1 MLSSRVLLA
10 NTHQQTS
17 QASSVILVSLLPH
30 EFFQV
35 CGKQGSGRSELSAE
49 LALRAHPQ
57 VLNVLCVDLRV
68 VRVHEVHLMDDD
80 VMEEHPS
87 IELRDVLVRC
97 PTVRDDVGAREAPLL
112 DDGQQ
117 GLGSSVGHHLQHTS
131 AALSFDGPEHPKSV
145 VESPS
150 VVFPME
156 KVALVYFYHDRL
168 TVGIESSELHGV
180 SSGVLSAD
188 IADEIRPVHERVLR
202 HVKMP
207 GNVVHGGVR
216 CPREEHPH
224 PTLLTCTHVA
234 MCNAQLAGH
243 PCHAVVHGAEDPRSL
258 NGPCGVISHLV
269 AGSFT
274 LLSPWRAVV
283 VSSEPI
289 VSTTET

>member
-1 MLSSRVLLA
+1 M
-10 NTHQQTS
+10 
-17 QASSVILVSLLPH
+17 ILVSLLPH

-68 VRVHEVHLMDDD
+68 VRVHEVHLMYDD

-97 PTVRDDVGAREAPLL
+97 PIVRDDVGAREAPLL

-188 IADEIRPVHERVLR
+188 IADEIRPVHERVL
-202 HVKMP
+202 
-207 GNVVHGGVR
+207 
-216 CPREEHPH
+216 
-224 PTLLTCTHVA
+224 
-234 MCNAQLAGH
+234 
-243 PCHAVVHGAEDPRSL
+243 
-258 NGPCGVISHLV
+258 
-269 AGSFT
+269 
-274 LLSPWRAVV
+274 
-283 VSSEPI
+283 
-289 VSTTET
+289 

>member
-1 MLSSRVLLA
+1 M
-10 NTHQQTS
+10 
-17 QASSVILVSLLPH
+17 ILVSLLPH

-188 IADEIRPVHERVLR
+188 SADEIRPVHERVLR
-202 HVKMP
+202 HVNMP
-207 GNVVHGGVR
+207 GNVAHGVSDAHERSIHVNFPGGKLLLKKEPFRTLAR
-216 CPREEHPH
+216 CWH
-224 PTLLTCTHVA
+224 
-234 MCNAQLAGH
+234 
-243 PCHAVVHGAEDPRSL
+243 
-258 NGPCGVISHLV
+258 
-269 AGSFT
+269 
-274 LLSPWRAVV
+274 
-283 VSSEPI
+283 
-289 VSTTET
+289 

>member
-1 MLSSRVLLA
+1 M
-10 NTHQQTS
+10 
-17 QASSVILVSLLPH
+17 
-30 EFFQV
+30 
-35 CGKQGSGRSELSAE
+35 
-49 LALRAHPQ
+49 
-57 VLNVLCVDLRV
+57 
-68 VRVHEVHLMDDD
+68 
-80 VMEEHPS
+80 
-87 IELRDVLVRC
+87 RDVLVRC

-216 CPREEHPH
+216 RPREEHPRQLSQGQVALEKRTLPH
-224 PTLLTCTHVA
+224 AGSMLALTVSPTKSVLGSPLHNQAAQHLTLRARVAVVKQPSFCQPVHLSTHVA
-234 MCNAQLAGH
+234 SQHEPQLNRTKFLQSHHSCCQNSVRWDNSRGCCWSPGH
-243 PCHAVVHGAEDPRSL
+243 CK
-258 NGPCGVISHLV
+258 SHIRYQKV
-269 AGSFT
+269 RCRTIDRFG
-274 LLSPWRAVV
+274 
-283 VSSEPI
+283 
-289 VSTTET
+289 

>member
-80 VMEEHPS
+80 VMEEHTS

-112 DDGQQ
+112 DDGQ
-117 GLGSSVGHHLQHTS
+117 
-131 AALSFDGPEHPKSV
+131 KSV
-145 VESPS
+145 P
-150 VVFPME
+150 
-156 KVALVYFYHDRL
+156 
-168 TVGIESSELHGV
+168 
-180 SSGVLSAD
+180 
-188 IADEIRPVHERVLR
+188 
-202 HVKMP
+202 
-207 GNVVHGGVR
+207 
-216 CPREEHPH
+216 
-224 PTLLTCTHVA
+224 
-234 MCNAQLAGH
+234 NA
-243 PCHAVVHGAEDPRSL
+243 
-258 NGPCGVISHLV
+258 
-269 AGSFT
+269 T
-274 LLSPWRAVV
+274 V
-283 VSSEPI
+283 VS
-289 VSTTET
+289 

>member
-35 CGKQGSGRSELSAE
+35 YGKQGSGRSELSAE

-97 PTVRDDVGAREAPLL
+97 PTIRDDVGAREAPRL

-216 CPREEHPH
+216 RPREEHPRQLSQGQVALEKRTLPH
-224 PTLLTCTHVA
+224 AGSMLALTASPTKSVLGSPLHNQAAQHLTLRARV
-234 MCNAQLAGH
+234 
-243 PCHAVVHGAEDPRSL
+243 AVV
-258 NGPCGVISHLV
+258 
-269 AGSFT
+269 
-274 LLSPWRAVV
+274 
-283 VSSEPI
+283 
-289 VSTTET
+289 